1 MALHISQYSSLVFG
15 FGIGE
20 SYPCTG
26 SADKQYALG
35 TGPTIIGTTG
45 TLDCVNGPAQSIVIG
60 AAGITQNTYWGGT
73 SNRFWQQVDWEAL
86 TDYNFGIYGNPTI
99 SVNGCYMD
107 ADCGGSSVVL
117 NYLGIP
123 RVSAV
128 LQSSNLNSCVVRVTF
143 AGQIK
148 FSEDS
153 TMNVYQDDGSGNW
166 ILLASMVCP
175 ANTQNTTFG
184 YIPYADVTF
193 TGADVGNSFHFKSEV
208 IHNGG
213 IVTNADCYITIGS
226 TVEELPP
233 IDSAENSFIQFGD
246 GISEPSCGIV
256 RNVCFPV
263 IGMDDVQFQL
273 VVDAAANGAYDNFP
287 NNILGDGINSGI
299 VLFLCICEDCTIPTA
314 ITQSATFDNSVAILD
329 QWVRDGE
336 TWDFVNKLISWGE
349 LEDYLFT
356 NIATNQCFRLCLC
369 KREPAVGQP
378 GEWVDTVLGC
388 MTDCFQLID
397 NYCYTSAISYH
408 SNTNNYCFH
417 YVAENPSYVNK
428 IRLPMYL
435 RSPQYPSTEKGYQK
449 SNGDFVKL
457 SERINEEW
465 LLEVGWI
472 PGTWHK
478 ALKIALSHDYIS
490 VDNSANSGLNE
501 FVYCNQ
507 PYDILWEKRRWPYPL
522 AKGATKLF
530 KQINLCSVNSNC

>member
-35 TGPTIIGTTG
+35 TGPTTIGTTG

-233 IDSAENSFIQFGD
+233 IDSAENSFIQFGN
-246 GISEPSCGIV
+246 GINDPSCGIV

-287 NNILGDGINSGI
+287 NNILGDGINSGTQ
-299 VLFLCICEDCTIPTA
+299 LFLCICDDCSIPTA
-314 ITQSATFDNSVAILD
+314 ITQSATFDNSVALLND
-329 QWVRDGE
+329 WVRDGE
-336 TWDFVNKLISWGE
+336 TWDFVNKLISWGD
-349 LEDYLFT
+349 LENYLFT
-356 NIATNQCFRLCLC
+356 NYATNQCFRICLC

-397 NYCYTSAISYH
+397 NYCYTTAITYY

-417 YVAENPSYVNK
+417 YMAENPSYVNK

>member
-15 FGIGE
+15 FGIAP
-20 SYPCTG
+20 SAPCTG
-26 SADKQYALG
+26 STDKQYALG

-73 SNRFWQQVDWEAL
+73 SNRFWQQVDWEAQ
-86 TDYNFGIYGNPTI
+86 TAYNFGIYGSPTI

-107 ADCGGSSVVL
+107 ADCGGSTVNL

-128 LQSSNLNSCVVRVTF
+128 LQSSTLSSCVVRVTF

-153 TMNVYQDDGSGNW
+153 TMKVYQDDGAGNW

-175 ANTQNTTFG
+175 ANQQNTSYG

-233 IDSAENSFIQFGD
+233 IAAAENSFIQFGD

-263 IGMDDVQFQL
+263 IGMDDCQFQL

-299 VLFLCICEDCTIPTA
+299 VLFLTICEDCTIPTA

-329 QWVRDGE
+329 QWLRDGE
-336 TWDFVNKLISWGE
+336 TWDFVNKTIAWGD
-349 LEDYLFT
+349 LENYMFT
-356 NIATNQCFRLCLC
+356 NIATNQCFRICLC

-397 NYCYTSAISYH
+397 NYCYTTAIAYH

-417 YVAENPSYVNK
+417 YVEGSSFVNK

-478 ALKIALSHDYIS
+478 ALKIALSHDYILA
-490 VDNSANSGLNE
+490 DNSADSGLNE
-501 FVYCNQ
+501 YVYCNQ
-507 PYDILWEKRRWPYPL
+507 PYDIIWEKRRWPYPL

>member
-15 FGIGE
+15 FGVGIN
-20 SYPCTG
+20 YICTNG
-26 SADKQYALG
+26 TDKQYALG
-35 TGPTIIGTTG
+35 APTTIGTTG
-45 TLDCVNGPAQSIVIG
+45 TLDCVNGPAQSITIG
-60 AAGITQNTYWGGT
+60 AAGFIQNTYWGGT
-73 SNRFWQQVDWEAL
+73 SNRFWQQVDWEAQ
-86 TDYNFGIYGNPTI
+86 TAYNFGTYGNPTI

-107 ADCGGSSVVL
+107 AECSGGYVAL
-117 NYLGIP
+117 NYLGFARTTAILQSATTNSCIV
-123 RVSAV
+123 RVS
-128 LQSSNLNSCVVRVTF
+128 F
-143 AGQIK
+143 GGQIK

-153 TMNVYQDDGSGNW
+153 VMKVYQDDGSGNW
-166 ILLASMVCP
+166 ILLASKTCP
-175 ANTQNTTFG
+175 ANQQNNQDPTLDT
-184 YIPYADVTF
+184 YADITF

-233 IDSAENSFIQFGD
+233 IAAAENSFVQFGD
-246 GISEPSCGIV
+246 GINDPSCGIV
-256 RNVCFPV
+256 RNVCFPI
-263 IGMDDVQFQL
+263 IGMGDVQFQL
-273 VVDAAANGAYDNFP
+273 VVDAAENGAYDNFP
-287 NNILGDGINSGI
+287 NNILGDGITTGI
-299 VLFLCICEDCTIPTA
+299 RLFLTICDDCTIPTA
-314 ITQSATFDNSVAILD
+314 ITQSPTFDNSVALLTD
-329 QWVRDGE
+329 WVRDGD
-336 TWDFVNKLISWGE
+336 TWDFVNEKINWSN
-349 LEDYLFT
+349 LENYLFT
-356 NIATNQCFRLCLC
+356 NYATNQCFRICLC
-369 KREPAVGQP
+369 KREPSDSQP
-378 GEWVDTVLGC
+378 GEWVDTVIGC

-397 NYCYTSAISYH
+397 NYCYTTLITYY

-417 YVAENPSYVNK
+417 YVEGNSFANK

-478 ALKIALSHDYIS
+478 ALKIALSHDYILA
-490 VDNSANSGLNE
+490 DNRADSGLNE
-501 FVYCNQ
+501 YVYCNQ
-507 PYDILWEKRRWPYPL
+507 PYDIIWEKRRWPYPL